1 MSYTLTYTIPTFTG
15 TVGQVNPAVPT
26 ALAVVNNGGDTGTVT
41 PTGTAISVSGGSV
54 SLNISITDGTRT
66 NTYYPVGLAIQP
78 ASGGTRTSSN
88 VFPPAS
94 VSPTDNTVIVL
105 GDNDNA
111 SGIYEF
117 VVLFQATNGNF
128 GWLDPRITNDVEQ
141 TQASR

>member
-26 ALAVVNNGGDTGTVT
+26 GLAVVANGGDAGTVT
-41 PTGTAISVSGGSV
+41 QSGTAITVSGGSV
-54 SLNISITDGTRT
+54 SLNIIITDGVRT

-78 ASGGTRTSSN
+78 ASGGSRTSAN
-88 VFPPAS
+88 VFPPAT
-94 VSPTDNTVIVL
+94 VSPTDNTVMLL

-111 SGIYEF
+111 PGIYEF

-128 GWLDPRITNDVEQ
+128 GWLDPRITNDE
-141 TQASR
+141 